1 MMYLTEKILFW
12 TYTKTIQYILL
23 KNMFCVTFNQTFKI
37 TPVFETIE

>member
-1 MMYLTEKILFW
+1 MMYLTLKMLFY
-12 TYTKTIQYILL
+12 THTKTIQYLLL